1 MLPPCRLSNANTC
14 SLNIHA
20 PFSPPFCA
28 PLAQGAEILT
38 REIWKTKPVENQLTQ
53 IQLEKLLL
61 QQRQEVIMD
70 MKLLHTFSIRL

>member
-1 MLPPCRLSNANTC
+1 MLPPCRLSNANTR